1 MSEMTKLITDTSA
14 KVTIPVQYH
23 HYYELLK
30 KVGFGNRD
38 ILVMSAF
45 LGFKKGARKETEKPE
60 DVVATKKIEIRGEY
74 LGDEDVWLYLI
85 LNDAT
90 NDALFKNFNEESE
103 KIGYLTNGPLLEYAN
118 AGIEL
123 IGKSV
128 LDQYIAEDGS
138 LRIETIGLQTELL
151 HYLWD
156 ELKSVPF

>member
-1 MSEMTKLITDTSA
+1 MSEMTKLITNTSA
-14 KVTIPVQYH
+14 RVIIPVQYH
-23 HYYELLK
+23 HYYELLR
-30 KVGFGNRD
+30 KVGFSYSD
-38 ILVMSAF
+38 TLVMSAF
-45 LGFKKGARKETEKPE
+45 LGFKQGVRKEAEKPE

-123 IGKSV
+123 IGKAV
-128 LDQYIAEDGS
+128 LNQYIAEDGS